1 MHVDARP
8 AASTPGVLFS
18 RSSRDFA
25 NCRVRCASYPFSGG
39 SIPSEMRR
47 AASKRFARHYFRQ
60 QQIGRRIGLGGNP
73 NTPTPID
80 IVGLVGLYGVMSYT
94 VSRRTREIGVR
105 VAFGASAGNIRW
117 LVIREVLII
126 AAAGV
131 AIGLPVA
138 WWLGRYISTQLYG
151 VKSTD
156 ALTMI
161 AATLLLGVV
170 AGLAGLLPSAR
181 AARLDPMMALRQE

>member
-1 MHVDARP
+1 
-8 AASTPGVLFS
+8 
-18 RSSRDFA
+18 
-25 NCRVRCASYPFSGG
+25 
-39 SIPSEMRR
+39 MRR
-47 AASKRFARHYFRQ
+47 AASKRFAHHYFGNSNP
-60 QQIGRRIGLGGNP
+60 IGRRIGLGGNP

-80 IVGLVGLYGVMSYT
+80 IVGLVGLYGVMSYS